1 MLLVYIVIHQSRSEA
16 VKYCRVSK
24 ETQRRTKPLLQQR

>member
-1 MLLVYIVIHQSRSEA
+1 MLLVYIVTA
-16 VKYCRVSK
+16 KYCRVSK